1 MSAHTHDS
9 KSETDGGD
17 SFGRRR
23 HRPHHDTPMEV
34 SMATQTLS
42 QRDADASVAAPVPI
56 GVLAGGR
63 PTPPVTLD
71 LGGKTGSAPAS
82 NPPALNED
90 QANVAATEEWRSIPN
105 WPEYE
110 VSEFGHVRRRLRGG
124 SPIAKVGRRLRPS
137 PGLYA
142 HVYLHGTAGRRHISI
157 HRLVA
162 LAFLGEPPSR
172 AHQVAHNDGN
182 PRNNHYA
189 NLRYATPR
197 ENNAD
202 KIRHGTAA
210 RGEKAGP
217 SKFTATMVRQVRLLA
232 AKEVPQEIIAE
243 IFETSQSH
251 IGRIVRKELWGHV
264 E

>member
-1 MSAHTHDS
+1 MRPACAATVIPPQ
-9 KSETDGGD
+9 TD
-17 SFGRRR
+17 
-23 HRPHHDTPMEV
+23 HPQAPH
-34 SMATQTLS
+34 
-42 QRDADASVAAPVPI
+42 
-56 GVLAGGR
+56 AGG
-63 PTPPVTLD
+63 TKQPVILALD
-71 LGGKTGSAPAS
+71 LGQKTGSAPAS
-82 NPPALNED
+82 HPPVLNEQ
-90 QANVAATEEWRSIPN
+90 QAKVAAAAEWRSVPN

-124 SPIAKVGRRLRPS
+124 SPIAKVGRELRPS

-142 HVYLHGTAGRRHISI
+142 HVYLHGKAGKRHISI

-182 PRNNHYA
+182 PRNNHYT

-202 KIRHGTAA
+202 KIRHGTLP

-217 SKFTATMVRQVRLLA
+217 SKFTGTMVRQVRVLA

-243 IFETSQSH
+243 IFETLQSH
-251 IGRIVRKELWGHV
+251 IGRIVRQELWGHV

>member
-1 MSAHTHDS
+1 
-9 KSETDGGD
+9 
-17 SFGRRR
+17 
-23 HRPHHDTPMEV
+23 
-34 SMATQTLS
+34 MATMTLT
-42 QRDADASVAAPVPI
+42 RLDLDASGASAPPI
-56 GVLAGGR
+56 EALAGGR
-63 PTPPVTLD
+63 PTPPVILALD
-71 LGGKTGSAPAS
+71 LGQRARMEPIPQRAEPSGHEDRVAPS
-82 NPPALNED
+82 
-90 QANVAATEEWRSIPN
+90 VEWRSIPG

-110 VSEFGHVRRRLRGG
+110 VSEFGHVRRRLPGG
-124 SPIAKVGRRLRPS
+124 SPIAKVGRALRPS

-142 HVYLHGTAGRRHISI
+142 HVYLHGKAGKRHISI

-172 AHQVAHNDGN
+172 AHQVAHYDGN
-182 PRNNHYA
+182 PRNNHYT

-202 KIRHGTAA
+202 KVRHGTLP

-217 SKFTATMVRQVRLLA
+217 SKFTETMVRQVRVLA
-232 AKEVPQEIIAE
+232 AKQVPQEIIAE

-251 IGRIVRKELWGHV
+251 IGRIVRKEVWGHV

>member
-1 MSAHTHDS
+1 MRPACAATVIPSQTEHPQAAQAG
-9 KSETDGGD
+9 ETKQA
-17 SFGRRR
+17 
-23 HRPHHDTPMEV
+23 V
-34 SMATQTLS
+34 
-42 QRDADASVAAPVPI
+42 I
-56 GVLAGGR
+56 LA
-63 PTPPVTLD
+63 LD
-71 LGGKTGSAPAS
+71 LGQRTGSAPAS
-82 NPPALNED
+82 HPPALNEQ
-90 QANVAATEEWRSIPN
+90 QAKVAAAAEWRSVPH

-110 VSEFGHVRRRLRGG
+110 VSEFGHVRRRLPGG
-124 SPIAKVGRRLRPS
+124 SPIAKVGRELRPS

-142 HVYLHGTAGRRHISI
+142 HVYLHGKAGKRHISI

-182 PRNNHYA
+182 PRNNHYT

-202 KIRHGTAA
+202 KIRHGTLP

-217 SKFTATMVRQVRLLA
+217 SRFTATMVRQVRVLA